1 MSKQRASA
9 VEGRANTAR
18 PSLRLLPLL
27 FTVAALLT
35 APPAQAAPLAGPVL
49 RGTDPPSP
57 GASLEPRLQGE
68 TQGEV
73 VKAVIH
79 ARTESISGGGPFT
92 AAGATEDDPIVVY
105 AEDPTCE
112 VPAKIVAESR
122 LGVLEGEGIP
132 VTVGEDSTTTFY
144 ATESNEEGPSECSL
158 GLTYRQVTTPPA
170 APTFSGVSPAS
181 SADDNF
187 PHLTGSADPEA
198 TVSIYTNSTCEPPAL
213 ASGTGAAFAAPGIQ
227 VTVPD
232 NSESN
237 FYARASLAGY
247 LSGCSASPIFYK
259 EVTPPPTEGG
269 SSGSGTPPSPPHLRM
284 LPGGRAND
292 NTPQVTGSAPGAG
305 TVKVFGNSGCGGAPV
320 VTGSESDFASGLT
333 VQVADNTVNTFTA
346 VSVAGGSASVCSAP
360 VTYVEDS
367 SPPHT
372 RITMGPGVK
381 TRHRKA
387 VFRFTDTTDDPPGTT
402 FLCKVDRSRWKQ
414 CSSPFKLRHLR
425 FRRHVLRVRAIDVAG
440 NAEAKG
446 VKRRFKVIHGL

>member
-27 FTVAALLT
+27 FTVAAPLALT
-35 APPAQAAPLAGPVL
+35 TLAPAAQALAPPSPALT
-49 RGTDPPSP
+49 GTNPISP
-57 GASLEPRLQGE
+57 GASLTPFIEGAPDGPIATVVQPRL
-68 TQGEV
+68 
-73 VKAVIH
+73 
-79 ARTESISGGGPFT
+79 T
-92 AAGATEDDPIVVY
+92 AAVNQPISMASEPGNKITIYTDSGCSGAV
-105 AEDPTCE
+105 
-112 VPAKIVAESR
+112 VAE
-122 LGVLEGEGIP
+122 GTAAKLEEPGIEVEVEP
-132 VTVGEDSTTTFY
+132 ESFTTFY
-144 ATESNEEGPSECSL
+144 AKQSNEEGPSECSL
-158 GLTYRQVTTPPA
+158 GLTYRQVSTPPT
-170 APTFSGVSPAS
+170 APTFSGISPAS
-181 SADDNF
+181 PANDNS
-187 PHLTGSADPEA
+187 PRLIGSADLEA
-198 TVSIYTNSTCEPPAL
+198 TVSIYTNSSCEPPAL

-247 LSGCSASPIFYK
+247 LSGCSASPISYK

-269 SSGSGTPPSPPHLRM
+269 SSGSGTPPSPPHLHM

-320 VTGSESDFASGLT
+320 VTGSASDFASGLT

-346 VSVAGGSASVCSAP
+346 VSVAGGSASACSAP
-360 VTYVEDS
+360 VTYFEDS
-367 SPPHT
+367 TPPHT
-372 RITMGPGVK
+372 RITVGPGVK

-387 VFRFTDTTDDPPGTT
+387 VFRFTDTTDDPSGTT
-402 FLCKVDRSRWKQ
+402 FLCKVDRSKWKQ